1 VWWLLAVWLV
11 HEQVCVAALD
21 LHDVKLATECIK
33 KLNAKFP
40 ESTRVGRLR
49 GMALES
55 EVRPPLGSPRVDV
68 VSRLGSY
75 TRKAAELRVTSTTC
89 GIPGPRIGVISELK

>member
-1 VWWLLAVWLV
+1 MPVWLV

-21 LHDVKLATECIK
+21 IHDVKLAMECIK

-40 ESTRVGRLR
+40 DSTRVGRLR

-55 EVRPPLGSPRVDV
+55 EVSEAHTHPPERVCHVAADRHCAHTPRHVD
-68 VSRLGSY
+68 SLQTGHQ
-75 TRKAAELRVTSTTC
+75 
-89 GIPGPRIGVISELK
+89 